1 MYFIEAGHYDIQT
14 TKRSLLLP
22 PARALIYCFGGCVQT
37 R

>member
-1 MYFIEAGHYDIQT
+1 MYDIQT

-22 PARALIYCFGGCVQT
+22 PGPNAYLCFGGSVQA